1 MASEAS
7 NKKPA
12 ACGKFLALASWFSD
26 FRDSFNPIQT
36 AFRGQSIKTLEF
48 KAAIYVDRYA
58 DNNFIKF
65 CRSCIALYYI
75 RESYEKLYYVH

>member
-7 NKKPA
+7 NKARRRRK
-12 ACGKFLALASWFSD
+12 CLAFALWFSD
-26 FRDSFNPIQT
+26 FRDSFNPTQT
-36 AFRGQSIKTLEF
+36 GFRSESIKILEF
-48 KAAIYVDRYA
+48 NAAIYVDGYA

-65 CRSCIALYYI
+65 CRSSIALYYI